1 MMNLIISFGQFLSPI
16 FNKILYMSIIGTIIG
31 IAILLINKF
40 FDNKLSAK
48 SKFLIWVIPLIFLLI
63 PINKIQINTKQSLVL
78 STAIDKVEVTLD
90 NVYNVTPSSNM
101 AQKEIKNAETTNKK
115 DLIKYIIPAI
125 WGTVTLIQLL
135 IFILGNIGM
144 RIKISSSKKCRDYRV
159 KDILNKCRKKLKIKK
174 IIEIRYQDFNESP
187 CIYGFINT
195 RILIPR
201 ELQEK
206 DNTILENVF
215 LHELS
220 HYKRKDMLTNYILLL
235 VTFIHWFNPFIHYL
249 FKKIRQDMELATDE
263 IALGKMDKEEKRN
276 YGMTLISLLEM
287 CQEPKMS
294 AKMLC
299 ITDDSK
305 TMEKRIRK
313 VKLTKKYKM
322 SILIIVTAII
332 VSLIIPF
339 LVKPINA
346 VVVQND
352 NIENKQEEQN
362 SKNEEKYV
370 DDEKINNETNVE
382 NNKSVYNMS
391 QNSGN
396 ENQEM
401 LKKVIGTW
409 KPYRAE
415 IDGEEVSLRDI
426 YGSAI
431 IQYGGALEL
440 KEDGTYSE
448 FIGVYSE
455 EYIDGLEGVYQV
467 EEGHIHLTSKLGMK
481 KTLTYIEKDIAII
494 INTLDDGTMVYF
506 IKQN

>member
-249 FKKIRQDMELATDE
+249 F
-263 IALGKMDKEEKRN
+263 
-276 YGMTLISLLEM
+276 
-287 CQEPKMS
+287 
-294 AKMLC
+294 
-299 ITDDSK
+299 
-305 TMEKRIRK
+305 
-313 VKLTKKYKM
+313 
-322 SILIIVTAII
+322 
-332 VSLIIPF
+332 
-339 LVKPINA
+339 
-346 VVVQND
+346 
-352 NIENKQEEQN
+352 
-362 SKNEEKYV
+362 
-370 DDEKINNETNVE
+370 
-382 NNKSVYNMS
+382 
-391 QNSGN
+391 
-396 ENQEM
+396 
-401 LKKVIGTW
+401 
-409 KPYRAE
+409 
-415 IDGEEVSLRDI
+415 
-426 YGSAI
+426 
-431 IQYGGALEL
+431 
-440 KEDGTYSE
+440 
-448 FIGVYSE
+448 
-455 EYIDGLEGVYQV
+455 
-467 EEGHIHLTSKLGMK
+467 
-481 KTLTYIEKDIAII
+481 
-494 INTLDDGTMVYF
+494 
-506 IKQN
+506 